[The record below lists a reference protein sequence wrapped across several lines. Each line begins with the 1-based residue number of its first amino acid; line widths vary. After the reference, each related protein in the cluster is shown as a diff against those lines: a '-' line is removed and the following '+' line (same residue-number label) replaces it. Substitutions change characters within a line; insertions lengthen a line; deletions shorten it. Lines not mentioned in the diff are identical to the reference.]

1 MFENRMLSMSRMF
14 GPKREEVA
22 GGWRRPHDDELHNFY
37 TSLNVT
43 GVMKS
48 RTIRWV
54 GHLASMRVIISA
66 YKILLENLKE
76 RDNVDVLGINGKLI
90 LEWILGK

>member
-1 MFENRMLSMSRMF
+1 
-14 GPKREEVA
+14 
-22 GGWRRPHDDELHNFY
+22 
-37 TSLNVT
+37 
-43 GVMKS
+43 MKS

-54 GHLASMRVIISA
+54 GHVASMRVIISA